1 MVSKVEFMA
10 QPSTSTTAAAVTV
23 LRIDSKRKNVTE
35 EGASASADDQ
45 HIGGVGY

>member
-10 QPSTSTTAAAVTV
+10 RPSNSTTAAAITV
-23 LRIDSKRKNVTE
+23 LRIDSKRKNATE

-45 HIGGVGY
+45 HMGGVGY